1 MSLSASRWTK
11 GLGFWA
17 TPTILSL
24 PDDVGVKKAAGRPL
38 PTGAHLTRQEVDLQH
53 SVVLLVKPH
62 ELYPRGTIS
71 RRLRKTS
78 GSWTAVPPNP
88 RGGLWPGEQG
98 GHPDKHL
105 CTHVRGTGVGVESS
119 GQAGRTQS
127 VI

>member
-17 TPTILSL
+17 TPTILFL
-24 PDDVGVKKAAGRPL
+24 PGDVGVKKAAGRPL

-78 GSWTAVPPNP
+78 GSWTAVPPTP
-88 RGGLWPGEQG
+88 GVVCGLGSKEATQTSICAPMSGAQG
-98 GHPDKHL
+98 WGWKA
-105 CTHVRGTGVGVESS
+105 VVMAR
-119 GQAGRTQS
+119 RTQS